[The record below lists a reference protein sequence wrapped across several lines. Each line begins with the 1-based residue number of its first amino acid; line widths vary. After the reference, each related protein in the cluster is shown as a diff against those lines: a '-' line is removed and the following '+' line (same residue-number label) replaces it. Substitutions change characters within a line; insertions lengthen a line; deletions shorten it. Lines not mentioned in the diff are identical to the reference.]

1 MNPSDLI
8 RLYTRNERLRSSWK
22 LIPNKWAVKT
32 SKNSCNIHFDSKYLI
47 PWPFKSNLLFPNF
60 TLVAMLLRET
70 EQINFELLA
79 TFSDNR
85 SLLLTDWL
93 TDWLIDWLAGWLAGW
108 PAGWLADWLTD
119 WLTDKTLY
127 CLFVSLYLSVVSK
140 WSTTH
145 RVRKPHRSKT
155 SIIYMLSW
163 NQCALQ
169 VCVYVHVCV
178 CVCVCVCGCLF
189 SYTYI

>member
-1 MNPSDLI
+1 
-8 RLYTRNERLRSSWK
+8 
-22 LIPNKWAVKT
+22 
-32 SKNSCNIHFDSKYLI
+32 
-47 PWPFKSNLLFPNF
+47 
-60 TLVAMLLRET
+60 MLLRET

-127 CLFVSLYLSVVSK
+127 CLFVSLYLSVVS
-140 WSTTH
+140 
-145 RVRKPHRSKT
+145 
-155 SIIYMLSW
+155 
-163 NQCALQ
+163 
-169 VCVYVHVCV
+169 
-178 CVCVCVCGCLF
+178 
-189 SYTYI
+189 